1 MLRGL
6 YTGASGMVVQMHRMD
21 TIANNMA
28 NVDTTGYKR
37 DTAVMKAFPQML
49 IRRLDDNGV
58 YKFPF
63 GSADTAPVV
72 GQLGTGAELN
82 EVYTVFTEGSLKQT
96 GNAFDLAINGHG
108 FFTVQTPEGVR
119 YTRNGTFLINKNGML
134 VDTQGDPVLGEHG
147 PIYLKKNNF
156 VVDKDGKVYENPNF
170 AGDPHRLVGPNQNDW
185 KSKQLVDTLRI
196 VDFNDR
202 RYLKK
207 QGNSDWKAT
216 DFSGPPKP
224 VDLGGKTQIEQ
235 GFLETSNVN
244 PVTEMVQM
252 IQVNRAYEA
261 NQKTIQTQDTL
272 AGKLINDAVKVP

>member
-6 YTGASGMVVQMHRMD
+6 YTGASGMVVQMHKMD

-37 DTAVMKAFPQML
+37 DTAIMKAFPQML

-82 EVYTVFTEGSLKQT
+82 EVYTVFTEGPLKQT
-96 GNAFDLAINGHG
+96 GNSFDLAIEGHG
-108 FFTVQTPEGVR
+108 FFSVQTPQGVR
-119 YTRNGTFLINKNGML
+119 YTRNGTFLINKDGML
-134 VDTQGDPVLGEHG
+134 VDSQGDAVLGDKG
-147 PIYLKKNNF
+147 PIFLKKNNF
-156 VVDKDGKVYENPNF
+156 IVDQNGKIYQNADF
-170 AGDPHRLVGPNQNDW
+170 AGDPHRLVSPNENTW
-185 KSKQLVDTLRI
+185 KNTQLVDTLKI

-207 QGNSDWKAT
+207 QGNSYWKET
-216 DFSGPPKP
+216 DFSGPPKA
-224 VDLGGKTQIEQ
+224 VGLGATTKIEQ

-261 NQKTIQTQDTL
+261 NQKTIQEQDSL
-272 AGKLINDAVKVP
+272 AGKLINDAVKV

>member
-49 IRRLDDNGV
+49 IRRLNDNGV

-72 GQLGTGAELN
+72 GELGTGASLN

-96 GNAFDLAINGHG
+96 GNPFDLAIEGRG
-108 FFTVQTPEGVR
+108 FFAVETPRGIR
-119 YTRNGTFLINKNGML
+119 YTRNGTFLINKDGML
-134 VDTQGDPVLGEHG
+134 VDQAGDAVLGDKG
-147 PIYLKKNNF
+147 PIFLKKNNF
-156 VVDKDGKVYENPNF
+156 VVDTDGRIYQNPEF
-170 AGDPHRLVGPNQNDW
+170 SGDPHRLVSNTENTW
-185 KSKQLVDTLRI
+185 KNRELVDTLK
-196 VDFNDR
+196 VVAFNDN

-207 QGNSDWKAT
+207 QGDSFWKAT

-224 VDLGGKTQIEQ
+224 VDLGGATKIEQ

-244 PVTEMVQM
+244 PVTEMIDM

-261 NQKTIQTQDTL
+261 NQKTIQTQDSL
-272 AGKLINDAVKVP
+272 AGKLINDAVKV

>member
-6 YTGASGMVVQMHRMD
+6 YTGASGMVVQMHMMD

-96 GNAFDLAINGHG
+96 GNSFDLAIDGHG
-108 FFTVQTPEGVR
+108 FFTVQTPEGTR
-119 YTRNGTFLINKNGML
+119 YTRNGTFLINKDGML
-134 VDTQGDPVLGEHG
+134 VDSQGDAVLGEKG
-147 PIYLKKNNF
+147 PIFLKKNNF
-156 VVDKDGKVYENPNF
+156 IVDKNGKVYQNADF
-170 AGDPHRLVGPNQNDW
+170 AGDPHQLVGPNENTW
-185 KSKQLVDTLRI
+185 KNTQLVDTLKI
-196 VDFNDR
+196 ADFNDR

-207 QGNSDWKAT
+207 QGNSLWKET
-216 DFSGPPKP
+216 DFSGPAKP
-224 VDLGGKTQIEQ
+224 VDLGATTKVEQ

-261 NQKTIQTQDTL
+261 NQKTIQQQDAL
-272 AGKLINDAVKVP
+272 AGKLINDAVKV

>member
-21 TIANNMA
+21 AIANNMA

-37 DTAVMKAFPQML
+37 DVTVMKAFPQML
-49 IRRLDDNGV
+49 IRRLGDNGV
-58 YKFPF
+58 YRFPF
-63 GSADTAPVV
+63 GSIDTAPVV
-72 GQLGTGAELN
+72 GELGTGAAVN
-82 EVYTVFTEGSLKQT
+82 EVYTVFSQGALKQT
-96 GNAFDLAINGHG
+96 GNPFDLAIDGKG
-108 FFTVQTPEGVR
+108 FFEVQTPQGVR

-134 VDTQGDPVLGEHG
+134 VDQAGNAVLGDKG

-156 VVDKDGKVYENPNF
+156 VVLKDGRIYQNAKF
-170 AGDPHRLVGPNQNDW
+170 AGDPHRLVSNAENTW
-185 KSKQLVDTLRI
+185 NNKELVDRLKI
-196 VDFNDR
+196 VTFNED

-207 QGNSDWKAT
+207 QGNSMWKAT

-244 PVTEMVQM
+244 AVTAMVDM

-261 NQKTIQTQDTL
+261 SQKTIQTQDTL
-272 AGKLINDAVKVP
+272 AGKLINDAAKA